1 MENNVIILN
10 GIEFPECSSIQIDRK
25 ISTGQRLIPI
35 RGERVTTFESSYTFT
50 ISWEGLDEESCQQ
63 MNSIFNSPAGIM
75 LTCHDAYSVE
85 EIFNQKKVLLKSVQ
99 TKVTSN
105 GTDVVIVLEEQEK
118 VTGIR

>member
-1 MENNVIILN
+1 MENNIIILN

-35 RGERVTTFESSYTFT
+35 QGERVTTFESIYTFT
-50 ISWEGLDEESCQQ
+50 ISWEGLDDESCRQ
-63 MNSIFNSPAGIM
+63 MNAIFSSPAGIM
-75 LTCHDAYSVE
+75 LTCHDAYSQD
-85 EIFNQKKVLLKSVQ
+85 EIFDQRKVLLQSVQ

-105 GTDVVIVLEEQEK
+105 GTDVKIVLEEKEK